1 MTQIQRRIATAIFIL
16 SVSLS
21 VWYFISA
28 GQSPFFDSPAI
39 DEAFH
44 HQWATAWSQGEAGP
58 QIPFFRAPLY
68 PAFLSF
74 VYSLFNGSIFAGR
87 LFGLLLG
94 ALNLFLV
101 GLLLQRNV
109 RHPSWLVVFGLYAFN
124 GTIIYFQ
131 PELLIVTFF
140 MSLLLGGF
148 LLLQQSQQSTGLF
161 AAGGS
166 GLLFGL
172 AAITR
177 PSLLIFLPLLF
188 IWLWRYRK
196 SWPQTATLI
205 VMLLL
210 PILTITAVNRFV
222 GGETVLV
229 ATQGGVNFYIGNHTD
244 ANGWSSS
251 LPPAG
256 VNWTMADAHLKALRD
271 TEQQLTDAELS
282 DYYYRE
288 GWQEITATPERWLK
302 LMLYKTALL
311 CSRTEIGNNRDI
323 QFSMR
328 QHPPLAWLRNWTL
341 IPLLILGLLGML
353 RLLRSRDPGHRLW
366 LGFLLS
372 YGFGIVLFFVN
383 ARFRLPLLPF
393 LAIFAG
399 LELAGN
405 FEHKRQRKRV
415 SHLEMLALL
424 VISLL
429 VIYPHQATQP
439 DNNAQTHLALG
450 NAWLRQGRLMKAENQ
465 YRIGLQ
471 EDSLRANL
479 HLNLGVIAWQ
489 REDHRTARQ
498 EYELEL
504 KYHPGSVQ
512 TLANLGALYHM
523 EGDYRA
529 AEQVLGKALQLNPL
543 HRDAAYNYRLACE
556 RLAQSFE
563 MREMPDS
570 AACFRARA
578 RKPFTP

>member
-1 MTQIQRRIATAIFIL
+1 VTQLQRRIAAAIFIL
-16 SVSLS
+16 SASLS
-21 VWYFISA
+21 LWHFISA

-58 QIPFFRAPLY
+58 QLPFFRAPLY
-68 PAFLSF
+68 PAFLTF

-87 LFGLLLG
+87 LAGLLLG
-94 ALNLFLV
+94 ILNLFLV

-109 RHPSWLVVFGLYAFN
+109 KHPSWLVVFGLYAFN
-124 GTIIYFQ
+124 GTVIYFQ

-140 MSLLLGGF
+140 ISLLLGGF
-148 LLLQQSQQSTGLF
+148 LLLQQSQESSSVIS
-161 AAGGS
+161 AGGA

-172 AAITR
+172 ATIAR

-196 SWPQTATLI
+196 SWPQTSSLI
-205 VMLLL
+205 LLLLL
-210 PILTITAVNRFV
+210 PILTVTAVNRFA

-229 ATQGGVNFYIGNHTD
+229 ATQGGVNFYIGNHAEAD
-244 ANGWSSS
+244 GWSSS

-256 VNWTMADAHLKALRD
+256 VNWTMTDARLQALRD
-271 TEQQLTDAELS
+271 TGKQLTDAQLS
-282 DYYYRE
+282 DYFYRE
-288 GWQEITATPERWLK
+288 SWQEITAAPKRWLK

-328 QHPPLAWLRNWTL
+328 QRPPLAWLHNWTL
-341 IPLLILGLLGML
+341 IPLLILGLLGMV
-353 RLLRSRDPGHRLW
+353 RLLRSRDPRHRLW
-366 LGFLLS
+366 LGFILS

-393 LAIFAG
+393 LTIFAG
-399 LELAGN
+399 LELAVN
-405 FEHKRQRKRV
+405 FEHKHHRQRV

-424 VISLL
+424 GISLL
-429 VIYPHQATQP
+429 VIYPHRATQQ
-439 DNNAQTHLALG
+439 DNNAQSHLSLG
-450 NAWLRQGRLMKAENQ
+450 NAWLRQGRLMKAETQ

-489 REDHRTARQ
+489 RDDHNTAQQ

-504 KYHPGSVQ
+504 KYHPTSLQ

-529 AEQVLGKALQLNPL
+529 AEQVLGKALRLNPL
-543 HRDAAYNYRLACE
+543 HTDAAYNYRLTCE
-556 RLAQSFE
+556 RLAAGFE
-563 MREMPDS
+563 LREMADS
-570 AACFRARA
+570 AAFYRERFRKAV
-578 RKPFTP
+578 TP